1 MYKIPSGTPS
11 DVEMWDLMY
20 TNIAFKNWYDNESK
34 YDYAKYQSQS
44 NDATD
49 NKLIEQFTQMVW
61 KYDGDKI
68 EDIHV
73 GFGISGAYVYAY
85 YCKGGNTLPK
95 STFGVNV

>member
-1 MYKIPSGTPS
+1 
-11 DVEMWDLMY
+11 
-20 TNIAFKNWYDNESK
+20 
-34 YDYAKYQSQS
+34 
-44 NDATD
+44 
-49 NKLIEQFTQMVW
+49 MVW